1 MDIMSY
7 IQSYLKESM
16 SVKQDLMNNTGV
28 LARIEEAAT
37 MVVNAYRHN
46 NKVLLAGN
54 GGSAADAQHI
64 AAEFVSR
71 FFYDRPGLPA
81 LAITTDSSML
91 TAIGN
96 DYGFVNLF
104 SRQVQAQGSRGD
116 VFIGISTSGNSENIM
131 NAIKAAKEHGL
142 HTIAFCGEGGVI
154 KDEVDIAICIPSG
167 CTPYIQECHITVGH
181 IICAIV
187 EKTIFPRD

>member
-1 MDIMSY
+1 MDNMSY

-28 LARIEEAAT
+28 LARIDEAAT
-37 MVVNAYRHN
+37 MVINAYRGN

-54 GGSAADAQHI
+54 GGSAADSQHI

-81 LAITTDSSML
+81 LALTTDSSML

-104 SRQVQAQGSRGD
+104 SRQVQAQGGRRRLRAPPPQRAPPPAARQKSPQGA
-116 VFIGISTSGNSENIM
+116 IGKRRKPKS
-131 NAIKAAKEHGL
+131 K
-142 HTIAFCGEGGVI
+142 
-154 KDEVDIAICIPSG
+154 
-167 CTPYIQECHITVGH
+167 QQ
-181 IICAIV
+181 
-187 EKTIFPRD
+187 